1 MEREKIEIGY
11 VVTKNFDFG
20 LLDKESRS
28 GIIKVD
34 FDFWRE
40 YVDLR
45 QNFGMIHGLLIDKI
59 GRTKANNLLS
69 QNE

>member
-34 FDFWRE
+34 FDFWRK